1 MLFLSSFGTT
11 HVPGNF
17 SRYLWPRGLSRAAGM
32 LSSHQFPVNYFSV
45 SEVEQW
51 FPDFEETYTEEGSL
65 PGDSSYW

>member
-1 MLFLSSFGTT
+1 
-11 HVPGNF
+11 
-17 SRYLWPRGLSRAAGM
+17 M

-51 FPDFEETYTEEGSL
+51 FPDFEDTYTEEGSL